1 VTARLEGKGIKLY
14 ALGLTP
20 DLKRSFTPLAQL
32 TGGEYHDAGHGAA
45 AVNAI
50 RTVVARE
57 FADVDADRKV
67 LTAWRSRND
76 WNLDELS
83 EAIGVTPG
91 RVAASLSRLGRR
103 GFLSQPATRPGELT
117 NPGCSPEKEPS
128 DPTIGSTESSPNSW
142 RSVFG
147 WILGK

>member
-1 VTARLEGKGIKLY
+1 LA
-14 ALGLTP
+14 A
-20 DLKRSFTPLAQL
+20 SFAPLARL
-32 TGGEYHDAGHGAA
+32 TGGEYHDAASGTV
-45 AVNAI
+45 AVEAI

-57 FADVDADRKV
+57 FADVESDRKV

-103 GFLSQPATRPGELT
+103 GFLRQPATRPGELT
-117 NPGCSPEKEPS
+117 NPGCYPEPS
-128 DPTIGSTESSPNSW
+128 DPPPGSDPSSPNSW

-147 WILGK
+147 WIIGK